1 MRRNVYLHFIN
12 RDARDILGLFR
23 HLSRDTHCKIL
34 SRALNA
40 AVILCEDHTV
50 MPPGFFLEC
59 ELAYDVVSNKT
70 PLIDAGLIILPRRE
84 LSLERLRRSPNRCIC
99 PIIGPAAANSNGPA
113 HEMVR

>member
-70 PLIDAGLIILPRRE
+70 PF
-84 LSLERLRRSPNRCIC
+84 ERIVARHSNYVD
-99 PIIGPAAANSNGPA
+99 PALNSFRLKPSD
-113 HEMVR
+113 